1 MQCYVAGMQGPELLR
16 TRYMPKETRILFVGE
31 SPPSGGTFFYAAN
44 SNLYFATEEAFLTA
58 LPALD
63 GKDFLAEFQ
72 RMGCYLDDLCLE
84 PVNHLDDTLRV
95 AARGE
100 GQERLAEHVRILQP
114 RTIIVVMVAIADN
127 VARAAREAGQGSVPL
142 YVLPFPGR
150 RAHRDRYVAEL
161 TAIVKRL
168 STERIFLRGRR

>member
-1 MQCYVAGMQGPELLR
+1 
-16 TRYMPKETRILFVGE
+16 
-31 SPPSGGTFFYAAN
+31 
-44 SNLYFATEEAFLTA
+44 
-58 LPALD
+58 
-63 GKDFLAEFQ
+63 
-72 RMGCYLDDLCLE
+72 MGCYLDDLCLE
-84 PVNHLDDTLRV
+84 PANHLDDTARV
-95 AARGE
+95 AARVE

-127 VARAAREAGQGSVPL
+127 VARAAREAGQGSVPPL

-150 RAHRDRYVAEL
+150 RAHCDRYVAEL